1 MLPNIT
7 KSLPKKS
14 KKSKKEQTFYC
25 ACCDFSTSKKGN
37 WERHLATQK
46 HLKKSLPNHY
56 QKRAKKSQKVLKY
69 LFVKIVTKNIR
80 AIKVYGGTKKNVCNQ
95 I

>member
-14 KKSKKEQTFYC
+14 KKSKKEQNFYC
-25 ACCDFSTSKKGN
+25 ACCDLSTSKKGN

-46 HLKKSLPNHY
+46 HLKKSL
-56 QKRAKKSQKVLKY
+56 VLK
-69 LFVKIVTKNIR
+69 FQQRK
-80 AIKVYGGTKKNVCNQ
+80 
-95 I
+95 